1 MVALTIKLSAF
12 FKKNNFWIYVFL
24 LILAATLRL
33 LVMAKAPI
41 YDDEITWMVR
51 GKETIYALIHHN
63 FAYFRYAWWTDTTET
78 QAISLPLV
86 FLNGG
91 FHVLLAGAGKYSLHL
106 FSDIIASRLPI
117 VILSSLLPL
126 FLYYCGSSFF
136 TKKVALLGAVLYALN
151 PIAINIDTWVLNDSL
166 LTIFT
171 FLSIAI
177 FYKSAKEGKN
187 TIFPGFF
194 LALSLLTKPLGILP
208 IAFWIIY
215 FLINNR
221 TLKVLKLILSNLA
234 FAFILVTVLWPQS
247 WFNPI
252 FSFPEYFYRQA
263 NLVQTNLAVYYW
275 DKVTF
280 DPGWSYYLFQFFTRM
295 PEGIILGFIFYLVFF
310 IINFKKNM
318 RDKHK
323 QSLLLRNKDFL
334 MIPVFGYL
342 VLFLLCLNLSAQK
355 LGIRYALPMLPWLIL
370 LAASG
375 LWKMFNQFKDL
386 VFRRIYVFV
395 MAVIL
400 IYPIFFWPDYY
411 LFYNYLIGGPKGAQK
426 YDMVGLCASSKPA
439 IEYLNSIKY
448 HGKIYVAGCQSSA
461 YYYTNI
467 PIVNDFRE
475 ANVVVLETYFQ
486 RQHPEREVFEFLKDK
501 PVWKSFEK
509 HGAVIAEIYI
519 ND

>member
-1 MVALTIKLSAF
+1 MRIVKFPAL
-12 FKKNNFWIYVFL
+12 FKKNTFWIYIFL
-24 LILAATLRL
+24 FILAATLRL

-41 YDDEITWMVR
+41 YGDEITWMVR

-63 FAYFRYAWWTDTTET
+63 LAYFKYAWWTDITET

-117 VILSSLLPL
+117 VILSSLFPL
-126 FLYYCGSSFF
+126 LIYYYGAYFF
-136 TKKVALLGAVLYALN
+136 TKKIALLGAVLYALN

-166 LTIFT
+166 LTLFS
-171 FLSIAI
+171 FLSIAV
-177 FYKSAKEGKN
+177 FYKGARENKN

-194 LALSLLTKPLGILP
+194 LSLSLLTKPLGILP
-208 IAFWIIY
+208 IAFWMLY

-221 TLKVLKLILSNLA
+221 TLKVLRLILYNLA
-234 FAFILVTVLWPQS
+234 FAFILITVLWPQS
-247 WFNPI
+247 WINPI
-252 FSFPEYFYRQA
+252 FSLPEYLYRQA

-275 DKVTF
+275 GKVTF

-310 IINFKKNM
+310 INDFKKDRSN
-318 RDKHK
+318 
-323 QSLLLRNKDFL
+323 RNKSFL

-342 VLFLLCLNLSAQK
+342 ILFLLCLNLSAQK
-355 LGIRYALPMLPWLIL
+355 LGIRYASPILPWLIL

-375 LWKMFNQFKDL
+375 LWEMLHKFKGL
-386 VFRRIYVFV
+386 VFKRIYIFA

-400 IYPIFFWPDYY
+400 IYPIFYWPDYY

-426 YDMVGLCASSKPA
+426 YDMVGICASSKPA
-439 IEYLNSIKY
+439 IEYLNSINY
-448 HGKIYVAGCQSSA
+448 HGKIYVVGCQSAA

-467 PIVNDFRE
+467 PIVNDFKE
-475 ANVVVLETYFQ
+475 ASVVVLETYFQ
-486 RQHPEREVFEFLKDK
+486 KQHPERKVFEFLKDK

-509 HGAVIAEIYI
+509 HGAVIAEIYK

>member
-1 MVALTIKLSAF
+1 MVALTIKLSAL
-12 FKKNNFWIYVFL
+12 FKKNTFWVYIFL
-24 LILAATLRL
+24 FILAATLRL
-33 LVMAKAPI
+33 LTMAKAPI

-63 FAYFRYAWWTDTTET
+63 FTYFRYAWWTDTTET

-91 FHVLLAGAGKYSLHL
+91 FHILLAGAGKYSLHL

-117 VILSSLLPL
+117 VILSSFLPL
-126 FLYYCGSSFF
+126 LIYYYGAYFF
-136 TKKVALLGAVLYALN
+136 TKRIALLGAVLYALN
-151 PIAINIDTWVLNDSL
+151 PISINIDTWVLNDSL
-166 LTIFT
+166 LTLFT
-171 FLSIAI
+171 FLSVAV
-177 FYKSAKEGKN
+177 FYKSVRENKD
-187 TIFPGFF
+187 TILPGFF
-194 LALSLLTKPLGILP
+194 LSLSLLTKPLGILP

-215 FLINNR
+215 LLINNR
-221 TLKVLKLILSNLA
+221 TLKVLRLILFNLA

-252 FSFPEYFYRQA
+252 FSLPEYLYRQA

-275 DKVTF
+275 GKVTF

-310 IINFKKNM
+310 IINLKKNM
-318 RDKHK
+318 RDNH
-323 QSLLLRNKDFL
+323 QDFL
-334 MIPVFGYL
+334 MIPLFGYL
-342 VLFLLCLNLSAQK
+342 VLFLLCLNLSANK

-375 LWKMFNQFKDL
+375 LWGVLNKFKGS
-386 VFRRIYVFV
+386 VFKGVYIFA
-395 MAVIL
+395 MAVTF
-400 IYPIFFWPDYY
+400 IYPISYGPDYY
-411 LFYNYLIGGPKGAQK
+411 LFYNYLIGGPKDAQK
-426 YDMVGLCASSKPA
+426 YDMVGVCASSKPA
-439 IEYLNSIKY
+439 IEYLNSIKFN
-448 HGKIYVAGCQSSA
+448 GKIYVAGCQSA
-461 YYYTNI
+461 AHYYTNI
-467 PIVNDFRE
+467 PLVNDFNE
-475 ANVVVLETYFQ
+475 ASVVVLETYFQ
-486 RQHPEREVFEFLKDK
+486 KQHPEQEVFEFLKDK

>member
-1 MVALTIKLSAF
+1 MRIVKFPAL
-12 FKKNNFWIYVFL
+12 FKKNTFWIYIFL
-24 LILAATLRL
+24 FILAATLRL

-63 FAYFRYAWWTDTTET
+63 LTYFKYAWWTDTTET

-117 VILSSLLPL
+117 VIFSSLFPL
-126 FLYYCGSSFF
+126 LIYYYGSSFF
-136 TKKVALLGAVLYALN
+136 TKRIALLGAVLYALN

-166 LTIFT
+166 LTLFT
-171 FLSIAI
+171 FLSVAV
-177 FYKSAKEGKN
+177 FYKSAKKGKN

-194 LALSLLTKPLGILP
+194 LSLSLLTKPLGILP
-208 IAFWIIY
+208 ITFWIIY

-221 TLKVLKLILSNLA
+221 TLKVLKLILYNLA

-247 WFNPI
+247 WINPI
-252 FSFPEYFYRQA
+252 FSLPEYIYRQA

-275 DKVTF
+275 GKVTF

-295 PEGIILGFIFYLVFF
+295 PEGVILGFIFYLVFF
-310 IINFKKNM
+310 ILN
-318 RDKHK
+318 
-323 QSLLLRNKDFL
+323 LRKNKDGIKNNSFI
-334 MIPVFGYL
+334 IPIFVYL
-342 VLFLLCLNLSAQK
+342 ALFLLCLNLSAQK

-370 LAASG
+370 FAASG
-375 LWKMFNQFKDL
+375 LWGVLNKFKGL
-386 VFRRIYVFV
+386 VFKRIYIFV
-395 MAVIL
+395 MAVTL

-426 YDMVGLCASSKPA
+426 YDMVGLCASSRPA

-448 HGKIYVAGCQSSA
+448 GGKIYVAGCQSSA

-467 PIVNDFRE
+467 PIVNDFKE

-486 RQHPEREVFEFLKDK
+486 KQHPEREVFEFLKDK

-509 HGAVIAEIYI
+509 HGAVIAEIYTI
-519 ND
+519 D

>member
-1 MVALTIKLSAF
+1 MRIVKFPAL
-12 FKKNNFWIYVFL
+12 FKKNTFWIYLFL
-24 LILAATLRL
+24 FILAATLRL
-33 LVMAKAPI
+33 LAMAKAPI

-63 FAYFRYAWWTDTTET
+63 LAYFRYAWWTDTTET

-106 FSDIIASRLPI
+106 LSDIIASRLPI

-126 FLYYCGSSFF
+126 FIYYYGSSFF
-136 TKKVALLGAVLYALN
+136 TKEVALLGAVLYALN

-166 LTIFT
+166 LTLFT
-171 FLSIAI
+171 FLSIAV
-177 FYKSAKEGKN
+177 FYKSAQKGKN

-194 LALSLLTKPLGILP
+194 LSLSLLTKPLGILP
-208 IAFWIIY
+208 IAFWMLY

-221 TLKVLKLILSNLA
+221 TLKVLRLILYNLA
-234 FAFILVTVLWPQS
+234 FAFILVTILWPQS
-247 WFNPI
+247 WINPI
-252 FSFPEYFYRQA
+252 FSFPEYIYRQA

-275 DKVTF
+275 GKVTF
-280 DPGWSYYLFQFFTRM
+280 DPGWSYYFFQFFTRM

-310 IINFKKNM
+310 INNFKKDMSN
-318 RDKHK
+318 
-323 QSLLLRNKDFL
+323 RNKNFL
-334 MIPVFGYL
+334 MIPILGYL

-370 LAASG
+370 FAASG
-375 LWKMFNQFKDL
+375 LWGMFNKFKSWVL
-386 VFRRIYVFV
+386 KGIYLLV
-395 MAVIL
+395 MAVTL

-426 YDMVGLCASSKPA
+426 YDMVGLCASSRPA

-448 HGKIYVAGCQSSA
+448 DGKIYVAGCQSAA

-467 PIVNDFRE
+467 PIVNNFRE

-509 HGAVIAEIYI
+509 HGAVIAEIYTI
-519 ND
+519 D